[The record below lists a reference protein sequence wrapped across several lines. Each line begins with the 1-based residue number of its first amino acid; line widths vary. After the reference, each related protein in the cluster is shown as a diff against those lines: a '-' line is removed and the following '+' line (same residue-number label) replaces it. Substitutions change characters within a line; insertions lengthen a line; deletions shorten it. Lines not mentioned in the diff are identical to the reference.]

1 MPELCATTCQ
11 LHADTRE
18 TLHDHELILNG
29 EKGLPGVVGKLD
41 HLDKT
46 VGDIKRLLQWA
57 IGIILTPVL
66 VAIVALALKS
76 AK

>member
-1 MPELCATTCQ
+1 
-11 LHADTRE
+11 
-18 TLHDHELILNG
+18 LNG

-76 AK
+76 AR